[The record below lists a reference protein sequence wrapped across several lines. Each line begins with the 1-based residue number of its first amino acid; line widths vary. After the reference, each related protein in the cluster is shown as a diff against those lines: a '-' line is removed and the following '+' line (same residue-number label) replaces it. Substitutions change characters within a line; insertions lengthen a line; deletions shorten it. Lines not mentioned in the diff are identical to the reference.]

1 MRIREKKILAGIA
14 VAVAMLYK
22 PTMLGANLT
31 PLAMILTALL
41 AGYYCW
47 RQGWQ
52 LQILKSSLTL
62 LISIAAY
69 YIYRIIHAIVLSG
82 QLDVSVLKA
91 TGSVL
96 FFVGAL
102 SVLLADRD
110 IRRLF
115 VKGFILL
122 LVFFV
127 CSYLL
132 SLPFFFF
139 LDYSVY
145 ALEVFGIDI
154 PRYGYHFAI
163 YFPLTPATGR
173 WTILDI
179 QFLRLSALFRECGI
193 AQLFYIWA
201 FSECEH
207 YFQNAKKIK
216 ILLFLGVIFCF
227 STAGYICL
235 IAFLGLKLVLSIRKN
250 ASKQQKKALLYVG
263 IPLVVAVVAFTCIP
277 GISIWSKNP
286 ESLLP
291 RLGSLPAAL
300 EAWSKHFIF
309 GSLEMEIES
318 TGNSMFQLCYRI
330 GLVGLLLYYGIY
342 VVALKNAADKRRF
355 ILANV
360 AALLTLSLSQN
371 IYDAPLVYLLILLPY
386 GEEAEV
392 SLSAAQLWDRIKS
405 FKPRSLLK
413 KGKQS

>member
-1 MRIREKKILAGIA
+1 MRMREKKILAG
-14 VAVAMLYK
+14 VAVAAVMLYK

-31 PLAMILTALL
+31 PLGMILTALL
-41 AGYYCW
+41 VVYYCW

-52 LQILKSSLTL
+52 LQFLKSALAL
-62 LISIAAY
+62 MIPVAAY
-69 YIYRIIHAIVLSG
+69 YGYRIIHAIVLSG
-82 QLDVSVLKA
+82 QLDISILKA
-91 TGSVL
+91 SGSVL
-96 FFVGAL
+96 FFVGAM
-102 SVLLADRD
+102 SVLLADHD

-115 VKGFILL
+115 VKGFISL

-132 SLPFFFF
+132 SLPFFFV

-173 WTILDI
+173 WTIAEI
-179 QFLRLSALFRECGI
+179 QFLRLASLFRECGI

-207 YFQNAKKIK
+207 YFEKTRWIK
-216 ILLFLGVIFCF
+216 VLLFLGVVFCF

-235 IAFLGLKLVLSIRKN
+235 IAFLGLKLLLSIRKN
-250 ASKQQKKALLYVG
+250 AGKQQARKLLYVG
-263 IPLVVAVVAFTCIP
+263 IPLAVAVIAFSCIP
-277 GISIWSKNP
+277 GISIWNKNP
-286 ESLLP
+286 DSLLP

-330 GLVGLLLYYGIY
+330 GLVGLLLYYGIFLF
-342 VVALKNAADKRRF
+342 AFKNAADKRRF
-355 ILANV
+355 ILGNV

-386 GEEAEV
+386 GGETDMTLSGEEVLAG
-392 SLSAAQLWDRIKS
+392 LKN
-405 FKPRSLLK
+405 FKPSILLK